1 MTGLQETFDSTEK
14 TFNATVENL
23 VAVLAGI
30 EREGEERTTQQKISE
45 AIHVKE
51 EKESEDNEEVQE
63 DEGEEAAEEIDQDY
77 LFDTFV
83 HPALMLGLSLL
94 HRGGSMTNS
103 ASITELGNFVEVGVV
118 PFSFLPLTLS
128 FIVGYHSLCSWS

>member
-1 MTGLQETFDSTEK
+1 M
-14 TFNATVENL
+14 
-23 VAVLAGI
+23 
-30 EREGEERTTQQKISE
+30 
-45 AIHVKE
+45 KE